1 MVVSGGKFLSDEIPG
16 VLHAGG
22 VATAVGGAPPS
33 TIDGA
38 ESGAPALDGVLA
50 SVEAVLPD
58 SLESAVQENIPSTA
72 SRLTVNAATA

>member
-1 MVVSGGKFLSDEIPG
+1 
-16 VLHAGG
+16 
-22 VATAVGGAPPS
+22 VAVEVGIVPAAI
-33 TIDGA
+33 IDDD
-38 ESGAPALDGVLA
+38 ESGALALEGVLE